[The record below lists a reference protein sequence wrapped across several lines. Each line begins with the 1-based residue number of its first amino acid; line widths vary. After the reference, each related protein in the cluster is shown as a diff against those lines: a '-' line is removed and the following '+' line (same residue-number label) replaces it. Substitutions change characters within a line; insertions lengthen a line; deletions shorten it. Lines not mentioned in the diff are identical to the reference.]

1 MEDRELFYIA
11 NSSPEVRVNILKN
24 LETRYFLN
32 LIAS

>member
-32 LIAS
+32 LTAS